1 MWCYLVI
8 AFFDWKIGVF
18 QQTVVTVYCIL
29 NHDNKIDD
37 NKIIIKLK
45 MKNYNA
51 ILTEKQEKYHIVLNY
66 DNKIDDNKIMMKLK
80 MKNYN
85 TILRY

>member
-1 MWCYLVI
+1 MLFSY

-18 QQTVVTVYCIL
+18 QQTVVTVYYIL

-45 MKNYNA
+45 MKNYNT
-51 ILTEKQEKYHIVLNY
+51 ILTEKQEKYHIVLNH

>member
-1 MWCYLVI
+1 
-8 AFFDWKIGVF
+8 
-18 QQTVVTVYCIL
+18 
-29 NHDNKIDD
+29 
-37 NKIIIKLK
+37 
-45 MKNYNA
+45 MKNYNT
-51 ILTEKQEKYHIVLNY
+51 ILREKQEKYHIVLNH

>member
-1 MWCYLVI
+1 
-8 AFFDWKIGVF
+8 
-18 QQTVVTVYCIL
+18 
-29 NHDNKIDD
+29 
-37 NKIIIKLK
+37 
-45 MKNYNA
+45 MKNYNT
-51 ILTEKQEKYHIVLNY
+51 ILTEKQEKYHIVLNH

>member
-1 MWCYLVI
+1 
-8 AFFDWKIGVF
+8 
-18 QQTVVTVYCIL
+18 
-29 NHDNKIDD
+29 
-37 NKIIIKLK
+37 

-66 DNKIDDNKIMMKLK
+66 NNKIDDNKIMMKLK